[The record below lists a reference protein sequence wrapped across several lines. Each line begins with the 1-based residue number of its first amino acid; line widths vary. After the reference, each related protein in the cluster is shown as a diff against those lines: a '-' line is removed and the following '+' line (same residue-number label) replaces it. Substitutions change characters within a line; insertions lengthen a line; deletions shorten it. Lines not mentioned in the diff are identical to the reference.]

1 MSVVYEGGIPK
12 DKSPTKIDQSMNI
25 SRLQNLTSEIAS
37 NLSSAPETSNKGAS
51 NLKPNI
57 KSMHYEVPS
66 LCSMLYEYTNKEQ
79 DNILNA
85 FRIGNWNHIR
95 DLPNNIAP
103 NNVLQ
108 QLQIKMNITNTE
120 SSVISQNNKKHREQ
134 LE

>member
-1 MSVVYEGGIPK
+1 MSMVYEGTLPK

-37 NLSSAPETSNKGAS
+37 NLSSAPETSNKFSNKGA
-51 NLKPNI
+51 NAKPNI

-103 NNVLQ
+103 NNVL
-108 QLQIKMNITNTE
+108 
-120 SSVISQNNKKHREQ
+120 
-134 LE
+134 

>member
-1 MSVVYEGGIPK
+1 MALTVLHKDILQPK
-12 DKSPTKIDQSMNI
+12 SS
-25 SRLQNLTSEIAS
+25 LS
-37 NLSSAPETSNKGAS
+37 NNA
-51 NLKPNI
+51 KPNI

-108 QLQIKMNITNTE
+108 QLQIKMNLTNTE
-120 SSVISQNNKKHREQ
+120 SSVISINNKKHRE
-134 LE
+134 